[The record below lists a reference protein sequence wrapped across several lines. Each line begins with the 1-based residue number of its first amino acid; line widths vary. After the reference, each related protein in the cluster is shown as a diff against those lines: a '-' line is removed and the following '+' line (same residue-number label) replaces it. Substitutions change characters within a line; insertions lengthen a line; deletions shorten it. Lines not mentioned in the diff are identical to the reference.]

1 VLTTTPGG
9 AEVTVDPVEADGVDV
24 DGLDVVELDAA
35 GVDVGPVVGSAGGVD
50 APEDSVELSACV
62 PLPASDDEEDE
73 GDDGES
79 APGVSAH
86 ATLGPVRRTAP
97 TPSATANDPTRP
109 TYAAAF
115 I

>member
-9 AEVTVDPVEADGVDV
+9 AEVTVDPVEVDGVDV
-24 DGLDVVELDAA
+24 DAVDTAAVDVVEVEPA
-35 GVDVGPVVGSAGGVD
+35 DVGSVGGVD

-62 PLPASDDEEDE
+62 PLPGSDEDE
-73 GDDGES
+73 GDDDES

-97 TPSATANDPTRP
+97 TPSATAKDPTRP
-109 TYAAAF
+109 TYAAAV

>member
-9 AEVTVDPVEADGVDV
+9 AEVTVDPVEADGADV
-24 DGLDVVELDAA
+24 EGLGTVGLDSAGVDAGSVVDSAA
-35 GVDVGPVVGSAGGVD
+35 GVDE
-50 APEDSVELSACV
+50 PEGSVELCACV
-62 PLPASDDEEDE
+62 PLADSDDEDE

-79 APGVSAH
+79 ASGVSAH
-86 ATLGPVRRTAP
+86 ATLGPVRRMAP
-97 TPSATANDPTRP
+97 TPSATARDPTRP

>member
-9 AEVTVDPVEADGVDV
+9 AEVIVDPVDVDGVGV

-35 GVDVGPVVGSAGGVD
+35 GLDVGPDVGSAGGVD
-50 APEDSVELSACV
+50 APEDSVELSACE
-62 PLPASDDEEDE
+62 LLADSDDE